1 MDRFDD
7 DTLFA
12 ELREMRPTPRPQ
24 FAADLD
30 QRAAAGFPR
39 GADTTASVFAPL
51 VDWWQ
56 GMSPVR
62 RLAPA
67 FTAALAVVVIATAAV
82 AISQSGGGSSV
93 GEDATLGMVTPDTSS
108 SQSSGAVEESSE
120 AAGEAAAAPR
130 HSQAHHGGAGAGH
143 GIPEYEVEVPRFE
156 AEVVPSHGG
165 QKSSKGAGQESSS
178 AGAAMGGAAQTEYG
192 AEEAES
198 EEEEVGGES
207 EEEAS
212 AGADAGA
219 GSTAA
224 GRGRNIERSSY
235 IVLGTEPDDVSG
247 AAAKVFEAVHAADG
261 FVLDSSVQSGTTG
274 ATGARFELSIPT
286 AKVDDALAAI
296 SSIAEVRERHDATDD
311 ITAPT
316 VSAAEEL
323 ADVNA
328 AIDGLL
334 KQLGEVETEA
344 EQESV
349 EARLREERRHHAAI
363 RSSLDHLHQRASM
376 SEVSVRI
383 VTDHGA
389 GVTPPTKDDGD
400 WGVGDALH
408 DASKVLTIAASVA
421 LIGLAVLAPLALLAL
436 IFWAGNRFRVRRLRE
451 RTLG

>member
-12 ELREMRPTPRPQ
+12 ELRQMRPTPRPQ
-24 FAADLD
+24 FAAELD

-39 GADTTASVFAPL
+39 GDDTTASVFAPL
-51 VDWWQ
+51 VDWWR
-56 GMSPVR
+56 GMSPAR
-62 RLAPA
+62 RLAPIL
-67 FTAALAVVVIATAAV
+67 TAAAAAVVVATAAV

-108 SQSSGAVEESSE
+108 SRSSGAVEGSSE
-120 AAGEAAAAPR
+120 AAGEGAAGPR
-130 HSQAHHGGAGAGH
+130 NSQAHHGGAAPGH
-143 GIPEYEVEVPRFE
+143 GIPEYEVEVPAIQSDTLPNHA
-156 AEVVPSHGG
+156 AE
-165 QKSSKGAGQESSS
+165 KSSS
-178 AGAAMGGAAQTEYG
+178 AGAAGGTVHGPAESG
-192 AEEAES
+192 AEEAEP
-198 EEEEVGGES
+198 EEEVGGEAEAAPA

-212 AGADAGA
+212 AGAGAGA
-219 GSTAA
+219 GSTAG

-274 ATGARFELSIPT
+274 ATGATFELSIPT

-363 RSSLDHLHQRASM
+363 RASLDHLHKRASM

-389 GVTPPTKDDGD
+389 GVTPPAKDGGD

-408 DASKVLTIAASVA
+408 DAGKVLTIAASVA
-421 LIGLAVLAPLALLAL
+421 LIGLAVLAPLALIAL
-436 IFWAGNRFRVRRLRE
+436 ILWAANRFRVRRLRE